1 MGRTAGSVSFAEITL
16 AELSEKFQPASKI
29 LVSLRFLRAN
39 GMGDCGNPIRSNY
52 SNTRPVEA
60 APEVQEVSIQEIT
73 V

>member
-1 MGRTAGSVSFAEITL
+1 MGRSLGSVSFAEITL
-16 AELSEKFQPASKI
+16 AELNAKFQPASKI

-52 SNTRPVEA
+52 NNTKA
-60 APEVQEVSIQEIT
+60 ASPEPEITEVSIQEIT